1 MYIKRTIEDSI
12 LKTSQTFPVLLVTGP
27 RQVGKTTVLKHLAEN
42 DRTYITLDDPAI
54 RFLAKNDPALFM
66 QRFSPPIII
75 DEIQYA
81 PEILPYIKMEV
92 DRSGKNGEFWLTGS
106 QMFHMMKNVSES
118 LAGRVGILRLL
129 GLTYSET
136 RGLPSVP
143 FTTEFDRLLERVD
156 KVQPVTVTEIYRQ
169 IYKGGLPALY
179 KNPEVDLET
188 FFASYINSY
197 LQRDIRDLTQV
208 ADEMVFYNFMISIAA
223 RTGKPVNYD
232 EISRDAGISAP
243 TAKRWLSILISSGL
257 VALVQPYS
265 NNMLKRIV
273 KMPLLYFLDTGLC
286 AHLLK
291 WKSPETLELGAMSG
305 QFFESWVFS
314 EIYKTYLNAGQEPP
328 LLYYRDKDKREIDLL
343 LHYDNTLFPVEIKKS
358 AAPQKSTIKHFNVLN
373 PLIKEKQISVGSG
386 AIICM
391 SANLL
396 PLDEDNSIIPAWLI

>member
-1 MYIKRTIEDSI
+1 MA
-12 LKTSQTFPVLLVTGP
+12 KT
-27 RQVGKTTVLKHLAEN
+27 
-42 DRTYITLDDPAI
+42 I
-54 RFLAKNDPALFM
+54 RFIHATF
-66 QRFSPPIII
+66 FPPIII

-232 EISRDAGISAP
+232 EISRDAE
-243 TAKRWLSILISSGL
+243 L
-257 VALVQPYS
+257 VHLQPNDGFQS
-265 NNMLKRIV
+265 
-273 KMPLLYFLDTGLC
+273 
-286 AHLLK
+286 
-291 WKSPETLELGAMSG
+291 
-305 QFFESWVFS
+305 
-314 EIYKTYLNAGQEPP
+314 
-328 LLYYRDKDKREIDLL
+328 
-343 LHYDNTLFPVEIKKS
+343 
-358 AAPQKSTIKHFNVLN
+358 
-373 PLIKEKQISVGSG
+373 
-386 AIICM
+386 
-391 SANLL
+391 
-396 PLDEDNSIIPAWLI
+396 

>member
-156 KVQPVTVTEIYRQ
+156 KV
-169 IYKGGLPALY
+169 
-179 KNPEVDLET
+179 
-188 FFASYINSY
+188 
-197 LQRDIRDLTQV
+197 
-208 ADEMVFYNFMISIAA
+208 
-223 RTGKPVNYD
+223 
-232 EISRDAGISAP
+232 
-243 TAKRWLSILISSGL
+243 
-257 VALVQPYS
+257 
-265 NNMLKRIV
+265 
-273 KMPLLYFLDTGLC
+273 
-286 AHLLK
+286 
-291 WKSPETLELGAMSG
+291 
-305 QFFESWVFS
+305 
-314 EIYKTYLNAGQEPP
+314 
-328 LLYYRDKDKREIDLL
+328 
-343 LHYDNTLFPVEIKKS
+343 
-358 AAPQKSTIKHFNVLN
+358 
-373 PLIKEKQISVGSG
+373 
-386 AIICM
+386 
-391 SANLL
+391 
-396 PLDEDNSIIPAWLI
+396 